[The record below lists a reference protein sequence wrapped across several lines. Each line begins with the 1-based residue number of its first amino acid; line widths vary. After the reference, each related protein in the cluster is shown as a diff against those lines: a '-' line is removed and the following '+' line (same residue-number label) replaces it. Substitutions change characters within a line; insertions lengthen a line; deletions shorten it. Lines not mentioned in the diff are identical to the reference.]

1 MISRRAKQLWLT
13 SLLAP
18 VSAVALF
25 LLNWLRE
32 HRDIEPGCDF
42 IPCPVPWYMLLVGCL
57 FYIGLIVALVA
68 LVRTAI
74 DLVKSKRGKIAGSSQ
89 NN

>member
-1 MISRRAKQLWLT
+1 LISRRAIQLWLG

-32 HRDIEPGCDF
+32 RREVEPACDF
-42 IPCPVPWYMLLVGCL
+42 IPCPVPWYMLFVGCL
-57 FYIGLIVALVA
+57 FYLGLIFALLAV
-68 LVRTAI
+68 VRTGI
-74 DLVKSKRGKIAGSSQ
+74 DFI
-89 NN
+89 